1 MVRSSYGGGRFGR
14 YSGAGGQD
22 AAVLAVSMK
31 LDDIAVTMAIAA
43 GGAWVGTLAREL
55 SQERRKISWK
65 MMMLETPGALVCGF
79 GAGGLADALGFHS
92 PLVVAG
98 AGAVAG
104 RIGAAVFVQV
114 LLTFL
119 QKRMS
124 DNGRDS

>member
-1 MVRSSYGGGRFGR
+1 
-14 YSGAGGQD
+14 
-22 AAVLAVSMK
+22 MK

-43 GGAWVGTLAREL
+43 AGAWVGTLAREL

-65 MMMLETPGALVCGF
+65 MMLLETPGALVCGF

-124 DNGRDS
+124 NDGRDR